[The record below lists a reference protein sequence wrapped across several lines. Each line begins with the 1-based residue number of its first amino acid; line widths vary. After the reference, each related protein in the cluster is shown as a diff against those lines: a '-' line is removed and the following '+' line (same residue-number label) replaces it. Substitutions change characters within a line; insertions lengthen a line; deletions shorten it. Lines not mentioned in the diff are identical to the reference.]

1 MPRRMRILNRPTV
14 NGFISSQPMPK
25 PSTSSLVIGVL
36 YVGLLC
42 ILVSLLLVAR
52 QRALTTD
59 SSVTSQD
66 NWQDWRAEAQR
77 QQDGNGPVTR
87 RVPRSSEPPSLV
99 LLRDHFATSL
109 AILLV
114 LSSALYFTIAIMVRG
129 VLFGPSFHP
138 VLAQDG
144 EQASRGP

>member
-1 MPRRMRILNRPTV
+1 
-14 NGFISSQPMPK
+14 MPK
-25 PSTSSLVIGVL
+25 LSLSNVVIGVL
-36 YVGLLC
+36 YVLLLC
-42 ILVSLLLVAR
+42 ILVSLSLVAR
-52 QRALTTD
+52 QRALITD
-59 SSVTSQD
+59 GTVTSQA

-129 VLFGPSFHP
+129 VLVGPSFQP
-138 VLAQDG
+138 DLAQDD
-144 EQASRGP
+144 ERAADVR

>member
-1 MPRRMRILNRPTV
+1 
-14 NGFISSQPMPK
+14 MPK
-25 PSTSSLVIGVL
+25 LSLSNVVIGVL
-36 YVGLLC
+36 YVLLLC
-42 ILVSLLLVAR
+42 ILVSLSLVAR
-52 QRALTTD
+52 QRALITD
-59 SSVTSQD
+59 GTVTSQA

-114 LSSALYFTIAIMVRG
+114 LTSALYFTIAIMVRG
-129 VLFGPSFHP
+129 VLVGPSFQP
-138 VLAQDG
+138 DLAQDD
-144 EQASRGP
+144 ERTADNR